1 MGTQPFDN
9 YKNEGVEYDYIIGA
23 TVQVGGISKENI
35 SSILQLIKDE
45 DLLAMFFKSVARGRV
60 YPKVEYLN
68 NKLHF
73 TFGISLIDAEEHPTS
88 KDIIKEIKDF
98 IISLN
103 KNIEDTD
110 LNIKESDIKVDII
123 TEEFDIYN
131 VDKKLV
137 TEGAL
142 SFTKGNNTVYI
153 KLTEDGMVE
162 HNVNNELIE
171 TYPFAKLKLI
181 RECRQ
186 LIQDG
191 YILGVILTEDTNVAN
206 RLDNPDEI
214 KQELEQQIA
223 DVDEIQELKSELDNK
238 LDELVEENLEIEN
251 KIVEFPV
258 TEFTTKPLSSEDELN
273 LTENLTNEQQDW
285 ILQYICDDIM
295 DFEKLLRDFIITLSI
310 STEPIISINEFIKQ
324 LRSIITSK

>member
-1 MGTQPFDN
+1 M
-9 YKNEGVEYDYIIGA
+9 
-23 TVQVGGISKENI
+23 
-35 SSILQLIKDE
+35 
-45 DLLAMFFKSVARGRV
+45 
-60 YPKVEYLN
+60 
-68 NKLHF
+68 
-73 TFGISLIDAEEHPTS
+73 
-88 KDIIKEIKDF
+88 
-98 IISLN
+98 
-103 KNIEDTD
+103 
-110 LNIKESDIKVDII
+110 
-123 TEEFDIYN
+123 
-131 VDKKLV
+131 DKKLV

-191 YILGVILTEDTNVAN
+191 YILGVILTEGTNVAN
-206 RLDNPDEI
+206 RLDNPEEI
-214 KQELEQQIA
+214 KQELEQH
-223 DVDEIQELKSELDNK
+223 VDEIQELKSELDNK